1 MQSAGWI
8 SGPPFSFDQ
17 GQSEVQAE
25 GRPAQPAGQN
35 PLSFSVSVGPG
46 YFATANVPILA
57 GRALDER
64 DTSTAK
70 PVAVV
75 NQTLANTMW
84 PGENPIGR
92 RLFLPPE
99 ETAVEVVGVASDGKY
114 VLLWESARAMLF
126 RPLAQEPPS
135 SATLEILTTQRP
147 DAVANAV
154 RSTLQSVNGDV
165 PVFAVQPMT
174 EYLEHGGA
182 FLLFRL
188 GALFTGT
195 FGIIGLALASL
206 GLYGVVAYDVT
217 RRTHEIGV
225 RMALGANRRTILR
238 EVLVRGAWL

>member
-1 MQSAGWI
+1 M
-8 SGPPFSFDQ
+8 
-17 GQSEVQAE
+17 
-25 GRPAQPAGQN
+25 
-35 PLSFSVSVGPG
+35 
-46 YFATANVPILA
+46 
-57 GRALDER
+57 
-64 DTSTAK
+64 
-70 PVAVV
+70 
-75 NQTLANTMW
+75 
-84 PGENPIGR
+84 
-92 RLFLPPE
+92 
-99 ETAVEVVGVASDGKY
+99 
-114 VLLWESARAMLF
+114 LLWESARAMLF

-238 EVLVRGAWL
+238 EVLVRGAWLVGPGTIVGLASGAALAWSLRTMLLGVSPFDGVTYGRTAGLLVAVSLIAALVPARRAASGSQLDALRAD